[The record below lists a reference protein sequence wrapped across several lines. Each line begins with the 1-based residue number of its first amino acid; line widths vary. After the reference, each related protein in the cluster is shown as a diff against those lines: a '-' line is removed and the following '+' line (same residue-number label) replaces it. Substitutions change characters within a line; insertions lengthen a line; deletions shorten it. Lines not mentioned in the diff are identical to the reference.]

1 MIAAPSLQISYD
13 DFWSGDDAIL
23 QPPTLPDAMPVAEK
37 QKAMQAYVNA
47 LRVARETGDWQAILS
62 ARGEP
67 TRFRF
72 RQIAGDVARKL
83 TDIARTGKASETNAL
98 VFRCALLEIVG
109 ANGFPNFKTAVDR
122 DYVSLGP
129 IAPVAVTNLLDAVSP
144 EIVNELAACVVSRIN
159 LPPS

>member
-1 MIAAPSLQISYD
+1 MIAVPSLQNSYD

-23 QPPTLPDAMPVAEK
+23 QPPASQETTPVAER
-37 QKAMQAYVNA
+37 QKAMQDYVVA
-47 LRVARETGDWQAILS
+47 IRVARETGDWNAIMS
-62 ARGEP
+62 GRGEP

-72 RQIAGDVARKL
+72 RQISGDVARKL

-109 ANGFPNFKTAVDR
+109 AAGFPSFKTAVDR
-122 DYVSLGP
+122 DYIALGP